1 MSAYT
6 KRATSVPRCVV
17 VTKLTRFVDRN
28 WNDPLYRRQFV
39 GQGVKFPALLLL
51 GELIGY
57 YTVEISHLLHSLQ
70 FGIRIA
76 RLEIPYSRIKGTKYR
91 TTASRLSVDPTDPG
105 PRGGTIGQR
114 VNRRPVAVRIHRNLP
129 LYQGNRLYFVV
140 FRARSKALSGPILES
155 ETFAEFSRQA

>member
-76 RLEIPYSRIKGTKYR
+76 RLEIPFGRLMGCEPGYSRIKGTKYR

-114 VNRRPVAVRIHRNLP
+114 V
-129 LYQGNRLYFVV
+129 
-140 FRARSKALSGPILES
+140 
-155 ETFAEFSRQA
+155 